1 VTDLEPLFTVAH
13 RLAGP
18 PEQQIAADDADFRFA
33 GSVFLIFITITA
45 HLHAPSW
52 PARQARPTPPARR

>member
-1 VTDLEPLFTVAH
+1 VAH